1 MKPPRHLQAA
11 GCRAMMR
18 TAPSF
23 FRVVT
28 TAVLALS
35 ASPAFATFHFMQIE
49 QVIGGV
55 DGDKTVQA
63 IQLRSRG
70 PIENQLQLARMR
82 VFDAAGGGVVIVDD
96 PALPVANGAAGARI
110 LFATANFAA
119 HCTPAAVPNF
129 IMDNPIPAAYLTAG
143 SLTFE
148 DNAGSTV
155 YWRLS
160 WGGAGYTGPTEGSIL
175 NDDDGNYGPPYANA
189 IFSADA
195 RAVRFLGTATDV
207 STTNLAD
214 YALTTGQSV
223 WTNNAG
229 NSFTLNSVAT
239 DAPVVPRP
247 MLLVVDPQVVPN
259 PFTSST
265 RVQFELARAA
275 SARLVIVDAAG
286 RRIGEVARALP
297 AGTASM
303 SWNGRDASGAP
314 VAAGVYFYR
323 LEVGGDVKS
332 GQMLLIR

>member
-1 MKPPRHLQAA
+1 
-11 GCRAMMR
+11 MMR
-18 TAPSF
+18 TAPLA
-23 FRVVT
+23 FRLVA

-35 ASPAFATFHFMQIE
+35 ASPAFATFHLMQIE

-70 PIENQLQLARMR
+70 PIENQLQLSRLR

-96 PALPVANGAAGARI
+96 PALAVANGAAGARI
-110 LFATANFAA
+110 LLATSNFAA
-119 HCTPAAVPNF
+119 HCTPPAVPNF

-160 WGGAGYTGPTEGSIL
+160 WGGAGYTGPTDGSIV
-175 NDDDGNYGPPYANA
+175 NDADGDYGPPYPLE

-195 RAVRFLGTATDV
+195 RAVHFLGAATDL

-214 YALTTGQSV
+214 YALTTGKSV

-286 RRIGEVARALP
+286 RHVGEVSRALP
-297 AGTASM
+297 AGTSSL
-303 SWNGRDASGAP
+303 SWNGRDVSGALAP
-314 VAAGVYFYR
+314 AGMYFYR
-323 LEVGGDVKS
+323 LEVGDAVKS
-332 GQMLLIR
+332 GQMLLLR